1 MFWEAVYQIFWDRD
15 RSVFRF
21 MWKRPIITLVNIG
34 ALGGMAWC
42 LVWGLETEFWAVTV
56 FLTVT
61 NTWFVAR
68 WYMSE

>member
-42 LVWGLETEFWAVTV
+42 LVWGLETEF
-56 FLTVT
+56 
-61 NTWFVAR
+61 
-68 WYMSE
+68 